1 MKHVNNFQI
10 AKVQPQGVAYQLH
23 DLLLISVWCYLQKKS
38 AYSLNSMKIN
48 YNAFAFSQKQKMWKK
63 ERRHEKVTVLLNDRS
78 SRLWRLFICCKTKF
92 LFVCCC
98 CCFFKCTL
106 FAEKRNFFTMR
117 NINENVKNI
126 YLIWQIYFYTEN
138 AFVTNKK

>member
-48 YNAFAFSQKQKMWKK
+48 YNAFAFSQKQKTSKK
-63 ERRHEKVTVLLNDRS
+63 ERRYEKVTVLLNDRS

-98 CCFFKCTL
+98 CCVFL
-106 FAEKRNFFTMR
+106 
-117 NINENVKNI
+117 NVH
-126 YLIWQIYFYTEN
+126 YLQ
-138 AFVTNKK
+138 KKETFLQ